1 MLTNAT
7 LTDSDIAEFENL
19 GQQMSDAVVSGIENS
34 TAASMSYWEMLF
46 GGLDQAKQNPEYHN
60 LIELLGTSYDESLA
74 QAESI
79 GQGMRDAMT
88 SAFAD
93 GKISE
98 EEYQNILNYM
108 QSYNEAMAQAELE
121 AQNQQDYIDQ
131 QKLLHKAQTASLDEI
146 KDVAK
151 EIEESRDTALANAE
165 DTYLTERYAAEYKY
179 NQAIQN
185 GTLIDGQQVTESMR
199 DSALAEIDAKYQQHV
214 LG

>member
-1 MLTNAT
+1 
-7 LTDSDIAEFENL
+7 
-19 GQQMSDAVVSGIENS
+19 
-34 TAASMSYWEMLF
+34 MSYWEMLF

-131 QKLLHKAQTASLDEI
+131 QKLLHKARRPRRGRTPRAGHERGIFEGHPHTDGSVRLTNEQNFPKGSHCRTACGNGSLS
-146 KDVAK
+146 A
-151 EIEESRDTALANAE
+151 
-165 DTYLTERYAAEYKY
+165 Y
-179 NQAIQN
+179 
-185 GTLIDGQQVTESMR
+185 TLLHKSF
-199 DSALAEIDAKYQQHV
+199 AC
-214 LG
+214 